1 MSRELVSSLISWLRP
16 DDVVQIPRV
25 ATFEADPTLEH
36 RQKLAR
42 EKLVAENK
50 HGDRERRTVLRV
62 VK

>member
-36 RQKLAR
+36 RRRLAR
-42 EKLVAENK
+42 EKLVAENG
-50 HGDRERRTVLRV
+50 HGDRERTAEIRRI
-62 VK
+62 K